1 MTKLKIEAF
10 YDKNYKKLMLIPILL
25 LLISIGFL
33 IFNYMQTGEFVEK
46 DVSLKGG
53 ITSTIYTEKE
63 VNINEIENLFEDAS
77 VRRLSDFATGR
88 QIGIIVEVSNVDAAT
103 LKQTLEEKLNMN
115 LDENNYSVEE
125 TGSSLGSSFFNELII
140 AVLVA
145 FIFMGIAVFIA
156 FRTFIPSIAVI
167 VAALMDIIIT
177 LAIID
182 ILGMKISTAGIVAF
196 LLIIGYSIDTDILLT
211 TRTLKR
217 KDGKLFERM
226 YESMKTGLTM
236 TFSTISALL
245 IATLFTN
252 SIVLKEMFT
261 IIIIA
266 LFVDI
271 VSTYLTNTGILKLY
285 LKNEY

>member
-53 ITSTIYTEKE
+53 ITSAIYTEKE

-88 QIGIIVEVSNVDAAT
+88 QIGIIVEVSNVDAVT